1 MKTLKKIALRF
12 GVAGELFKFLWKRKL
27 WWLFPLVFLIVLL
40 GFIIAFG
47 TATGIGPFIYTV
59 F

>member
-1 MKTLKKIALRF
+1 MNRLRKIGLRF
-12 GVAGELFKFLWKRKL
+12 SVAGELFKFLWKRKL
-27 WWLFPLVFLIVLL
+27 WWLFPLVFLVVLIGL
-40 GFIIAFG
+40 IIAFG

>member
-1 MKTLKKIALRF
+1 MKTLKKIGLRF
-12 GVAGELFKFLWKRKL
+12 GVAGELFSFLWKRKL
-27 WWLFPLVFLIVLL
+27 WWMFPLVFLVVLL
-40 GFIIAFG
+40 GVIIAFG